1 MKENIKLRI
10 LEIIPGFLVWTTFIL
25 ILVFSFIK
33 PLWVIY
39 FIIVFDLY
47 WLLRILYMLV
57 YVLVSWHRFLR
68 DTTIDWFGRIK
79 QLGKNYQDYHH
90 LIFLPTYKEPYSVV
104 EKPFLALCNSNYD
117 LKKFIVVLAGEQRD
131 QDNFLQIAKDI
142 EQKFSANFFR
152 FLINY

>member
-33 PLWVIY
+33 PLGVIY

-57 YVLVSWHRFLR
+57 YVLLSWHRFLR
-68 DTTIDWFGRIK
+68 DRSHGPR
-79 QLGKNYQDYHH
+79 H
-90 LIFLPTYKEPYSVV
+90 
-104 EKPFLALCNSNYD
+104 
-117 LKKFIVVLAGEQRD
+117 
-131 QDNFLQIAKDI
+131 
-142 EQKFSANFFR
+142 
-152 FLINY
+152 